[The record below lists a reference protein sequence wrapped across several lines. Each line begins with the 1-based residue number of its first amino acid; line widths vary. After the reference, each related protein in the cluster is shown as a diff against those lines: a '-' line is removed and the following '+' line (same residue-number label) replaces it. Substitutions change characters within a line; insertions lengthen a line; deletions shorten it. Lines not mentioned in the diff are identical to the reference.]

1 MTRIKFSLN
10 NIVHMNEAI
19 SSAGLLEKH
28 FVEVEHGQ
36 YSQPRKNL
44 IQIAASNHDVKSSL
58 YSLASQGFHLYK
70 ADDASSWFVAQH
82 KVADLWHRVRQGELS
97 VADSG
102 LIYTTSSNADLTSC
116 KSMLVIFSSMA
127 DDLNKSSLN
136 RYFEPNFKSVH
147 KFVPDDT
154 LVLRIADIGGVVGG
168 FYMPTNFDPL
178 AASKVSNLINSIIER
193 YGIER
198 KRVVL
203 YGASKGG
210 TGSLY
215 HAMLAGLSCVSVDP
229 VVHDSFYED
238 TYNDSHW
245 TAGHLFPLKKEEEF
259 RKMVSSYSEREHAS
273 FESIGVVCSPRSPLF
288 DSIAEF
294 TEMIPE
300 NSARIF
306 VSNNPK
312 IDSHPGVSRET
323 LRTVTGLINCYLLGL
338 RTEPGKIQF

>member
-1 MTRIKFSLN
+1 MTRLKLS
-10 NIVHMNEAI
+10 MNDLARVNEEI
-19 SSAGLLEKH
+19 SSSSMDQMH
-28 FVEVEHGQ
+28 FVEVDHGQ
-36 YSQPRKNL
+36 YAESKKNL
-44 IQIAASNHDVKSSL
+44 IQIAATNAQVKDSL
-58 YSLASQGFHLYK
+58 YGLAGRGFHLYK
-70 ADDASSWFVAQH
+70 SDDTTSWFVAQR
-82 KVADLWHRVRQGELS
+82 KIVDLWHRVRQGELS

-102 LIYTTSSNADLTSC
+102 LIYTMSSSIDIDQC

-168 FYMPTNFDPL
+168 FYMPTTFDPL
-178 AASKVSNLINSIIER
+178 SASKVSNLIEAIISR
-193 YGIER
+193 HGIDR

-215 HAMLAGLSCVSVDP
+215 HAMMSGLTCVSVDP
-229 VVHDSFYED
+229 VVHDSFYEQ

-245 TAGHLFPLKKEEEF
+245 TAGSLFTLKKEEEF
-259 RKMVSSYSEREHAS
+259 NQMVTSYSSRERADY
-273 FESIGVVCSPRSPLF
+273 ESIGVVCSPRSPLF
-288 DSIAEF
+288 DSITEF
-294 TEMIPE
+294 TDKIPQD
-300 NSARIF
+300 SARVFI
-306 VSNNPK
+306 SNNPK

-323 LRTVTGLINCYLLGL
+323 LRTVTGLINSYLLGI
-338 RTEPGKIQF
+338 RTEPGKVHF

>member
-1 MTRIKFSLN
+1 M
-10 NIVHMNEAI
+10 
-19 SSAGLLEKH
+19 
-28 FVEVEHGQ
+28 
-36 YSQPRKNL
+36 
-44 IQIAASNHDVKSSL
+44 
-58 YSLASQGFHLYK
+58 
-70 ADDASSWFVAQH
+70 
-82 KVADLWHRVRQGELS
+82 
-97 VADSG
+97 
-102 LIYTTSSNADLTSC
+102 
-116 KSMLVIFSSMA
+116 
-127 DDLNKSSLN
+127 N

-168 FYMPTNFDPL
+168 FYLPTSFDPS
-178 AASKVSNLINSIIER
+178 AATKVSNLINSIIDR

-215 HAMLAGLSCVSVDP
+215 HAMMAGLSCVSVDP
-229 VVHDSFYED
+229 VVDDSFYEQ

-245 TAGHLFPLKKEEEF
+245 TAGRLFPHKKEDAF
-259 RKMVSSYSEREHAS
+259 RELVSLYQERERAS

-288 DSIAEF
+288 KSVIGF
-294 TEMIPE
+294 TENIPE
-300 NSARIF
+300 ESARIF
-306 VSNNPK
+306 VSDNPK

-338 RTEPGKIQF
+338 RTEPGKTYF